1 MANCSSSYEVCWICI
16 QQTTPMSS
24 SVMKAKTIRNIHSI
38 LSGVFATAKRWDW
51 IDWEPGGIC

>member
-1 MANCSSSYEVCWICI
+1 
-16 QQTTPMSS
+16 
-24 SVMKAKTIRNIHSI
+24 MKAKTIRNIHSI